1 MCASYFNFPS
11 ELLLDLSEEKILNR
25 RGIVQEWKGEDADHE
40 EQDRHSGDDQRPQTN
55 PHTPP
60 LHLDRLE
67 PCRVSILPNS
77 SMGNPGNRR
86 ARAAFIITGPFIL
99 SVNG

>member
-1 MCASYFNFPS
+1 
-11 ELLLDLSEEKILNR
+11 
-25 RGIVQEWKGEDADHE
+25 
-40 EQDRHSGDDQRPQTN
+40 
-55 PHTPP
+55 
-60 LHLDRLE
+60 
-67 PCRVSILPNS
+67 VSILPNS